1 MLVGVYK
8 VQSLCPRSYTA
19 GKNISSEVNICILQ
33 ELVSIYWSN
42 LVYTALHIQ
51 STCLSLPPNLLICL
65 PTNLSVYLSAC
76 LTCIPIS
83 SLPFFLSAY
92 LPVCLS
98 VYQYFCLSIC
108 LPIYLPPVY
117 LYICLSICLPIY
129 LLPVYLY
136 FCLSIC
142 LPITLSVSLPVCLS
156 ACS

>member
-1 MLVGVYK
+1 MSPFLY
-8 VQSLCPRSYTA
+8 CTA

-65 PTNLSVYLSAC
+65 PTNLSDYLSAC

-92 LPVCLS
+92 LPAACLS
-98 VYQYFCLSIC
+98 TY
-108 LPIYLPPVY
+108 
-117 LYICLSICLPIY
+117 
-129 LLPVYLY
+129 LPVYLSAY
-136 FCLSIC
+136 LPAACLSIFLPVYMSAYYPVCFSAC
-142 LPITLSVSLPVCLS
+142 LFLCLSVASILS
-156 ACS
+156 TLVIPSHSFQYYDSCYC